1 MVNDLTF
8 APAPTMLE
16 SLHAAVAEQN
26 SAISLIK
33 KHEDDFGVGRSSG
46 LADGAHLLSAACAAV
61 AALCKASSTIER
73 LMTIEADTDDAR
85 RVEVKKKKE
94 KSSGESLSRRTSG
107 KRVSGTFGR
116 ASGTFGGSADDGTED
131 EEEEDPDNQAVD
143 KWAGT
148 HRLLLPA
155 ALHLLATHEVGL
167 YMSMNPIDPEA

>member
-131 EEEEDPDNQAVD
+131 GFDAGHELNRLAQHLAEHTEEEGVNDIHAMLV
-143 KWAGT
+143 
-148 HRLLLPA
+148 
-155 ALHLLATHEVGL
+155 
-167 YMSMNPIDPEA
+167 SMLI